1 MWINREHLVLTNT
14 PLVGFGGTKV
24 YPLSAITLPVM
35 IGNYPQQIIRDVTF
49 LVIDCSFAYN
59 AIIGRPTLNLW
70 KVVTSIYHLMIKFP
84 IEYGVGELR
93 GNQVVACECYIAML
107 EMDDHLQT
115 MSIEEQWKGVE
126 PVKRLEE
133 IPLNSSRLDKTTRID
148 TLDSLMVRLALV
160 AFLKKNQ
167 DVFA

>member
-24 YPLSAITLPVM
+24 YPLSAITLLVM